1 MGRFITTQLGTSST
15 AMFTRRGRIAGV
27 RLAARVD
34 CALSLLRL
42 YLSGCAERLSA
53 IVYVVTRNHVRKAV
67 AGRSPA
73 AVQPEMGLAM
83 PWPVTC
89 RRPAAIGG
97 ALAKS

>member
-15 AMFTRRGRIAGV
+15 AMLTRR
-27 RLAARVD
+27 AARVD

-53 IVYVVTRNHVRKAV
+53 IVHVVHRNHVRKAV
-67 AGRSPA
+67 AGRSAVA
-73 AVQPEMGLAM
+73 AQPDMGLAL